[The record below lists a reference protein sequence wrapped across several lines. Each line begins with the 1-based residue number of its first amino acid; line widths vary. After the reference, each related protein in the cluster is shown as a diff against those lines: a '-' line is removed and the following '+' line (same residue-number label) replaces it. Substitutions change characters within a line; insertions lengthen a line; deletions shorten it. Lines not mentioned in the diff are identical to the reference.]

1 MKAGPD
7 CQCKNLNGVHR
18 FIFQKEQYSFSRKA
32 NTSLLLWTNKKH
44 YKTKREAEEKGGKS
58 ETEEQKVKRLRKIR
72 EQQRQKLVNET
83 VHEKGIRLAKKKEA
97 YKKRSEETK
106 GKRREYLRDREAATM

>member
-1 MKAGPD
+1 M
-7 CQCKNLNGVHR
+7 
-18 FIFQKEQYSFSRKA
+18 
-32 NTSLLLWTNKKH
+32 LWTNKKH